1 MKTMRESGEVGAI
14 GLTILLAVYTATDVF
29 LSYPGRVAEQA
40 KTSGW
45 MVPLVAGVIALFAWI
60 VIAWAMRSAGKE
72 PLLSW
77 MAGRIGPVAHVAA
90 AIFFVY
96 LLVETALVMREFT
109 ETVVSTVLPAT
120 PAEIVA
126 LLFAIVVVYFA
137 RQDLEGLVRVAIFFG
152 ALLLLGLVLLCVL
165 PLNWFDGRLLLPLWG
180 EGVSPTLQTGILATS
195 MFATVPLL
203 AIVGSRL
210 QRAEALPWVGIVAI
224 CSSAV
229 LISIVLAVFIGV
241 FVGATE
247 GRIPFPMYQV
257 ARLIY
262 VGRFVQRLESLFVFV
277 WTSAAVLKMGLA
289 LWTASYL
296 YAWLFRMPVVRPI
309 VAPLAALVFVLSFV
323 PRDFT
328 TLLYLS
334 GSVVERYGGIVTI
347 ALPVCFIGAAG
358 VLQLRRRRR
367 RAA

>member
-1 MKTMRESGEVGAI
+1 R
-14 GLTILLAVYTATDVF
+14 
-29 LSYPGRVAEQA
+29 
-40 KTSGW
+40 
-45 MVPLVAGVIALFAWI
+45 
-60 VIAWAMRSAGKE
+60 
-72 PLLSW
+72 
-77 MAGRIGPVAHVAA
+77 VAA
-90 AIFFVY
+90 AVFFLY

-126 LLFAIVVVYFA
+126 LLFAIVILYFA

-152 ALLLLGLVLLCVL
+152 SLLLVGLVLLCLL

-180 EGVSPTLQTGILATS
+180 KGVGPTLGTGVLATS

-210 QRAEALPWVGIVAI
+210 KRVESLPWVGIVAI
-224 CSSAV
+224 TSSAI

-241 FVGATE
+241 FAAATA

-277 WTSAAVLKMGLA
+277 WTGAAVLKMGFA

-296 YAWLFRMPVVRPI
+296 YAWLFRMPVVRPV
-309 VAPLAALVFVLSFV
+309 VAPLAALVFVLSFI

-334 GSVVERYGGIVTI
+334 GSVVERYGGIITI
-347 ALPVCFIGAAG
+347 ALPTGLVCVAAI
-358 VLQLRRRRR
+358 VSRARQRRS
-367 RAA
+367 AA